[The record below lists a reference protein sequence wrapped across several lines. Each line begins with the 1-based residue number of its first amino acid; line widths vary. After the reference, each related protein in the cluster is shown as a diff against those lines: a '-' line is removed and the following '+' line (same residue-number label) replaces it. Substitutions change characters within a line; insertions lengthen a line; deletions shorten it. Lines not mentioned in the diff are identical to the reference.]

1 MDKFREKIATMV
13 FRLTSIVLGV
23 CAYLIPLTGL
33 AQGGG
38 GEGSG
43 GGGGILEG
51 LADLGGWLAMPFTWV
66 LAKFSE
72 FIFYLVGFFS
82 TMAASLMNWSVEFF
96 VLQMPELIE
105 EMDAINTLWVVL
117 RDIGNMVFIFLILF
131 AAISIILDNDKFDAK
146 NILIKVVVVAL
157 FVNFSLFITQVVVDV
172 SNVLALQI
180 YENIS
185 TPGGGDANLANVIA
199 SQLNLSS
206 LNAEPSWSQ
215 LANEGGVYS
224 KLAIARLFGAVLNFA
239 VGFVMI
245 AIAALL
251 GIRFLVLVLLMV
263 GSPIAFVAFTLPNVS
278 FGQDWWDW
286 LIRESFFAPAL
297 MLMLYITFYLARN
310 LKEGLGLGTNSE
322 LMKAIIE
329 PSGNVGIVAFFGVV
343 IGMLVASIII
353 ARQMGATGADKVIGT
368 SSAAYG
374 WVGRQTAGRA
384 GRAMQ
389 NSQYLK
395 EKATDK
401 NASAVSRYL
410 SQKTIEGG
418 RKAADSSFDVR
429 NTGAFEA
436 VDSENGSLDSSF
448 GQREGGYNEIREE
461 QQEFLQEQREELE
474 ELTAEEKEQVA
485 KAKNKKKEIEKNI
498 EKTDKDIK
506 KFNSAINNRNQYL
519 NQRDDATSGSPQ
531 EKRAEQRIKD
541 LARTTKEIDV
551 SPSDSV
557 DDLVDKL
564 DNLEAIR
571 DQYKAD
577 KEIKKDEK
585 SRLDAITKIGQERGE
600 KFQEIMSEQKSVL
613 DSVASGS
620 KKLVNYFSNR
630 AGRGD
635 LFDSTESRLTQKTK
649 DYRLF
654 AAKDIDDIDNIG
666 EGKNVSPKRD
676 QRIADN
682 LKGNI

>member
-1 MDKFREKIATMV
+1 
-13 FRLTSIVLGV
+13 
-23 CAYLIPLTGL
+23 
-33 AQGGG
+33 
-38 GEGSG
+38 
-43 GGGGILEG
+43 
-51 LADLGGWLAMPFTWV
+51 
-66 LAKFSE
+66 
-72 FIFYLVGFFS
+72 
-82 TMAASLMNWSVEFF
+82 
-96 VLQMPELIE
+96 
-105 EMDAINTLWVVL
+105 
-117 RDIGNMVFIFLILF
+117 
-131 AAISIILDNDKFDAK
+131 
-146 NILIKVVVVAL
+146 
-157 FVNFSLFITQVVVDV
+157 VVDV

-474 ELTAEEKEQVA
+474 ELTAEEKEQAEKA
-485 KAKNKKKEIEKNI
+485 KAEKERIKKSNKKADENLSDVNGYKNDKNKELNNLAEAIDNQNEQKAVQALRRLDDIEDEASQKDEINELFNENLDQLAQAVSNQGFGPQSI
-498 EKTDKDIK
+498 DSLQDLNETGDLERAKDTYK
-506 KFNSAINNRNQYL
+506 L
-519 NQRDDATSGSPQ
+519 T
-531 EKRAEQRIKD
+531 KD
-541 LARTTKEIDV
+541 LNKDR
-551 SPSDSV
+551 
-557 DDLVDKL
+557 DKQL
-564 DNLEAIR
+564 DNI
-571 DQYKAD
+571 
-577 KEIKKDEK
+577 IKV
-585 SRLDAITKIGQERGE
+585 GQERGE

-620 KKLVNYFSNR
+620 KKLANYFSNR